1 MSRSFFS
8 LLLVT
13 LTLVV
18 ASSANPVVQVRDNL
32 VRLPLAK
39 RFNFTGS
46 GTLLARDQL
55 RVKNL
60 HARAQAKISGIPLSS
75 DAVIGVA
82 ATNQAVDYV
91 VNVSGFMNITTRM
104 T

>member
-13 LTLVV
+13 LTLAV
-18 ASSANPVVQVRDNL
+18 ASTANPVVQVRDNL

-46 GTLLARDQL
+46 GTILERDQL

-75 DAVIGVA
+75 DAVIGVSS
-82 ATNQAVDYV
+82 TNQVVDYV
-91 VNVSGFMNITTRM
+91 VNVSGIAGITVCM